1 MVLIFDNAEDP
12 AALAEYLPGGG
23 GHVVITSRNPGWQS
37 WPPG

>member
-1 MVLIFDNAEDP
+1 MIFDNAEDP